1 MQEQILNSQPK
12 GNKMQHINQNPLQT
26 NEWSYTN
33 NTDSA
38 QNIIVTLNGGDGALS
53 KSTWVESDWTKYWS
67 AGARG
72 VSVQCFI
79 NDTLQEVAQGGLGN
93 PQSVANQKVYSHTEG
108 YKCGRYWYGAVKWC
122 DRAVYVWGSQRA
134 FPRGGSGDTKSFAL
148 NLGAGEVLKIVFVG
162 GANITNTLFN
172 GSVSLSFIPQT
183 APVIPEVPEVEPSP
197 ESPETELPEVDSSEN
212 AENTEQETL
221 PALSREQILAYQSF
235 LGDFMEFFTQNQN
248 QKITENMTF
257 LDYYNANKSEAN
269 EPYESFLSSQL
280 MANGGSIIMRDFLA
294 DFMQST
300 ESELVEFFANMP
312 QTQHKDGDLLDLSYF
327 ELIGLLGEQGGDSS
341 QGNTES
347 ENTENEN
354 PPIAEPESPQ
364 EQEPTISAEMREE
377 ARKLTEAMQSYQ
389 TFLNQN
395 QATTITYNSHF
406 LPQYNGTPIPYR
418 LVIMG
423 RYQMA
428 YDEFVNTAMLSTI
441 AYKQFWQE
449 LPTTPNNDYERDLKA
464 CGMLELDSVIHKNLL
479 ELNYPQLL
487 EIANGGSGDSTQETT
502 PPEVD
507 SNENIESEPQEPLPE
522 VEAPQEPQT
531 QEQKLAR
538 IQEIKQNALVSEF
551 LSFKGFFE
559 TLLSDEVIA
568 NQTEPVKLVYGWF
581 REWILN
587 PLNLTRLED
596 IPASHDFSSDS
607 GANIAMAKWVAKIE
621 NINEIY
627 ADLQGKGLE
636 VSLNDF
642 KNFIICIMMSVNS
655 QRDSFE
661 SERNRYVE
669 IYAMPEIRALID
681 ELEKLEAE
689 VL

>member
-1 MQEQILNSQPK
+1 
-12 GNKMQHINQNPLQT
+12 MQHINQNPLQT

-354 PPIAEPESPQ
+354 PPIVEPESPQ
-364 EQEPTISAEMREE
+364 EQEPTISAEMRAE

-487 EIANGGSGDSTQETT
+487 EIVNGGSGDSTQETT

-596 IPASHDFSSDS
+596 IPASHDFNTDS

>member
-1 MQEQILNSQPK
+1 
-12 GNKMQHINQNPLQT
+12 MQHINQNPLQT

-93 PQSVANQKVYSHTEG
+93 PQSIADQKRWVRKEA

-122 DRAVYVWGSQRA
+122 DRDVYDWTYTNRA

-197 ESPETELPEVDSSEN
+197 ESPETELPEVNSSEN

-294 DFMQST
+294 DFMPKHGET

-354 PPIAEPESPQ
+354 PPIVEPE
-364 EQEPTISAEMREE
+364 T
-377 ARKLTEAMQSYQ
+377 
-389 TFLNQN
+389 
-395 QATTITYNSHF
+395 
-406 LPQYNGTPIPYR
+406 
-418 LVIMG
+418 
-423 RYQMA
+423 
-428 YDEFVNTAMLSTI
+428 
-441 AYKQFWQE
+441 
-449 LPTTPNNDYERDLKA
+449 
-464 CGMLELDSVIHKNLL
+464 
-479 ELNYPQLL
+479 
-487 EIANGGSGDSTQETT
+487 
-502 PPEVD
+502 
-507 SNENIESEPQEPLPE
+507 PE

-551 LSFKGFFE
+551 LSVKKTFADYHN
-559 TLLSDEVIA
+559 LIRQ
-568 NQTEPVKLVYGWF
+568 NQNPQNNATPTTPEQIQQAKNNQLIFDWF
-581 REWILN
+581 MSWLIDPTHTAE
-587 PLNLTRLED
+587 LED
-596 IPASHDFSSDS
+596 MPKSQSSTIQQ
-607 GANIAMAKWVAKIE
+607 GEAIVNQALAKWVLKIP
-621 NINEIY
+621 NLNEIY
-627 ADLQGKGLE
+627 ADLQSKGMSYTLDE
-636 VSLNDF
+636 F
-642 KNFIICIMMSVNS
+642 KIMLVCFFDSVNAYK
-655 QRDSFE
+655 DSFE

>member
-1 MQEQILNSQPK
+1 
-12 GNKMQHINQNPLQT
+12 MQHINQNPLQT

-172 GSVSLSFIPQT
+172 GSVSLSFIPSI

-197 ESPETELPEVDSSEN
+197 ESPETELPEVDSNEN

-235 LGDFMEFFTQNQN
+235 LGDFMQFFTQNQN

-300 ESELVEFFANMP
+300 ESELQEFFANMP

-341 QGNTES
+341 QGNA
-347 ENTENEN
+347 ENEN
-354 PPIAEPESPQ
+354 PPIVEPEMPEVEAPQ
-364 EQEPTISAEMREE
+364 EQEPTISAEMRAE
-377 ARKLTEAMQSYQ
+377 ARKLTEAMQKYQ

-487 EIANGGSGDSTQETT
+487 EIANGGSGNLSG
-502 PPEVD
+502 
-507 SNENIESEPQEPLPE
+507 ESEPSPE

-559 TLLSDEVIA
+559 TLLSDEALA

-596 IPASHDFSSDS
+596 IPASHDFNTDS

-627 ADLQGKGLE
+627 ADLQGKGFE
-636 VSLNDF
+636 ASLNDF
-642 KNFIICIMMSVNS
+642 KNFIICIMMGVNS

-661 SERNRYVE
+661 NERNRYVE

-681 ELEKLEAE
+681 ELAKLEAE
-689 VL
+689 VA

>member
-1 MQEQILNSQPK
+1 MNSQPK

-354 PPIAEPESPQ
+354 PPIVEPESPQ
-364 EQEPTISAEMREE
+364 EQEPTISAEMRAE

-487 EIANGGSGDSTQETT
+487 EIVNGGSGDSTQETT

-596 IPASHDFSSDS
+596 IPASHDFNTDS

>member
-172 GSVSLSFIPQT
+172 GSVSLSFIPSI

-197 ESPETELPEVDSSEN
+197 ESPETELPEVDSNEN

-300 ESELVEFFANMP
+300 ESELVEFFADMP

-341 QGNTES
+341 QE
-347 ENTENEN
+347 
-354 PPIAEPESPQ
+354 PPIVEPESPQ
-364 EQEPTISAEMREE
+364 EQEPTISAEMRAE

-487 EIANGGSGDSTQETT
+487 EIVNGGSGDSTQETT

-596 IPASHDFSSDS
+596 IPASHDFNTDS

>member
-1 MQEQILNSQPK
+1 
-12 GNKMQHINQNPLQT
+12 MQHINQNPLQT

-197 ESPETELPEVDSSEN
+197 ETPEVDSSEN

-300 ESELVEFFANMP
+300 ESELQEFFANMP
-312 QTQHKDGDLLDLSYF
+312 ETQHKDGDLLDLSYF
-327 ELIGLLGEQGGDSS
+327 ELIGLLGEQGEDSS
-341 QGNTES
+341 QE
-347 ENTENEN
+347 
-354 PPIAEPESPQ
+354 PPIVEPESPQ
-364 EQEPTISAEMREE
+364 EQEPTISAEMRAE

-389 TFLNQN
+389 TFLRENKDKIVSYY
-395 QATTITYNSHF
+395 AGYNNVSYQF
-406 LPQYNGTPIPYR
+406 VIKKKYGGYPLDTFCDSKLLVDLPYVELWYGLPPTQGEIEQDMLDCGLIPYWE
-418 LVIMG
+418 LTFKN
-423 RYQMA
+423 
-428 YDEFVNTAMLSTI
+428 EL
-441 AYKQFWQE
+441 QE
-449 LPTTPNNDYERDLKA
+449 LT
-464 CGMLELDSVIHKNLL
+464 
-479 ELNYPQLL
+479 YPQLL
-487 EIANGGSGDSTQETT
+487 EIAN
-502 PPEVD
+502 
-507 SNENIESEPQEPLPE
+507 I
-522 VEAPQEPQT
+522 
-531 QEQKLAR
+531 
-538 IQEIKQNALVSEF
+538 
-551 LSFKGFFE
+551 
-559 TLLSDEVIA
+559 
-568 NQTEPVKLVYGWF
+568 
-581 REWILN
+581 
-587 PLNLTRLED
+587 
-596 IPASHDFSSDS
+596 
-607 GANIAMAKWVAKIE
+607 
-621 NINEIY
+621 
-627 ADLQGKGLE
+627 
-636 VSLNDF
+636 
-642 KNFIICIMMSVNS
+642 
-655 QRDSFE
+655 
-661 SERNRYVE
+661 
-669 IYAMPEIRALID
+669 
-681 ELEKLEAE
+681 
-689 VL
+689 

>member
-1 MQEQILNSQPK
+1 MNSQHK
-12 GNKMQHINQNPLQT
+12 GSKMQHTNTNPLQT

-93 PQSVANQKVYSHTEG
+93 PQSIADQKRWVRNES

-122 DRAVYVWGSQRA
+122 SRDVYDWSYTNRA
-134 FPRGGSGDTKSFAL
+134 FPRGGSGDTKSFAI

-162 GANITNTLFN
+162 GSNIINTLFN
-172 GSVSLSFIPQT
+172 GSVNLSFIPQV
-183 APVIPEVPEVEPSP
+183 APVIPEPEPEIPEVPEEQT
-197 ESPETELPEVDSSEN
+197 PETELPEEQSSQPETPEVDSN
-212 AENTEQETL
+212 ENTEQE
-221 PALSREQILAYQSF
+221 
-235 LGDFMEFFTQNQN
+235 N
-248 QKITENMTF
+248 TEN
-257 LDYYNANKSEAN
+257 
-269 EPYESFLSSQL
+269 
-280 MANGGSIIMRDFLA
+280 
-294 DFMQST
+294 
-300 ESELVEFFANMP
+300 
-312 QTQHKDGDLLDLSYF
+312 
-327 ELIGLLGEQGGDSS
+327 
-341 QGNTES
+341 

-354 PPIAEPESPQ
+354 PPIVEPESPQ
-364 EQEPTISAEMREE
+364 EQEPTISVEMRAE

-464 CGMLELDSVIHKNLL
+464 CGMLEPDSVIHKNLL
-479 ELNYPQLL
+479 ELTYPQLL
-487 EIANGGSGDSTQETT
+487 EIANGGKGDLSG
-502 PPEVD
+502 
-507 SNENIESEPQEPLPE
+507 ESEQSPE
-522 VEAPQEPQT
+522 TQAPQT

-551 LSFKGFFE
+551 LSVKKTF
-559 TLLSDEVIA
+559 TDYHNLIRQ
-568 NQTEPVKLVYGWF
+568 NQNPQNNATPTTPEQIQQAKNNQLIFDWF
-581 REWILN
+581 MSWLIDPTHTAE
-587 PLNLTRLED
+587 LED
-596 IPASHDFSSDS
+596 MPKSQSSTIQQ
-607 GANIAMAKWVAKIE
+607 GEAVVNQALAKWVLKIP
-621 NINEIY
+621 NLNEIY
-627 ADLQGKGLE
+627 ADLQSKGMSYTLDE
-636 VSLNDF
+636 F
-642 KNFIICIMMSVNS
+642 KIMLVCFFDSVNAYK
-655 QRDSFE
+655 DSFE
-661 SERNRYVE
+661 NERNRYVE

-689 VL
+689 IA

>member
-1 MQEQILNSQPK
+1 
-12 GNKMQHINQNPLQT
+12 MQHINQNPLQT

-33 NTDSA
+33 NTNSA

-53 KSTWVESDWTKYWS
+53 KSTWVESNWTQYWN

-183 APVIPEVPEVEPSP
+183 APVIPEVPEAEPSP

-212 AENTEQETL
+212 
-221 PALSREQILAYQSF
+221 
-235 LGDFMEFFTQNQN
+235 
-248 QKITENMTF
+248 
-257 LDYYNANKSEAN
+257 
-269 EPYESFLSSQL
+269 
-280 MANGGSIIMRDFLA
+280 
-294 DFMQST
+294 
-300 ESELVEFFANMP
+300 
-312 QTQHKDGDLLDLSYF
+312 
-327 ELIGLLGEQGGDSS
+327 
-341 QGNTES
+341 
-347 ENTENEN
+347 TENEN
-354 PPIAEPESPQ
+354 PPIVEPESPQ

-389 TFLNQN
+389 TFLRENKD
-395 QATTITYNSHF
+395 TIVAFGNMGDVSYQLAIKKKYSLPLDTFCDSKF
-406 LPQYNGTPIPYR
+406 LVDLPYIELWYGLPPVLGKFEQDMLDCGLIPYSE
-418 LVIMG
+418 LTF
-423 RYQMA
+423 A
-428 YDEFVNTAMLSTI
+428 KEL
-441 AYKQFWQE
+441 QE
-449 LPTTPNNDYERDLKA
+449 LT
-464 CGMLELDSVIHKNLL
+464 
-479 ELNYPQLL
+479 YPQLL
-487 EIANGGSGDSTQETT
+487 EIVNGGSGDSTQETT

-507 SNENIESEPQEPLPE
+507 SNENIESEPQEP
-522 VEAPQEPQT
+522 QT

-551 LSFKGFFE
+551 LSVKKTFADYHN
-559 TLLSDEVIA
+559 LIRQ
-568 NQTEPVKLVYGWF
+568 NQNPQNNATPTTPEQIQQAKNNQLIFDWF
-581 REWILN
+581 MSWLIDPTHTAE
-587 PLNLTRLED
+587 LED
-596 IPASHDFSSDS
+596 MPKSQSSTIQQ
-607 GANIAMAKWVAKIE
+607 GEAVVNQALAKWVLKIP
-621 NINEIY
+621 NLNEIY
-627 ADLQGKGLE
+627 ADLQGKGMSYTLDE
-636 VSLNDF
+636 F
-642 KNFIICIMMSVNS
+642 KIMLVCFFDSVNAYK
-655 QRDSFE
+655 DSFE

-689 VL
+689 V

>member
-1 MQEQILNSQPK
+1 MQY
-12 GNKMQHINQNPLQT
+12 INQNPLQT
-26 NEWSYTN
+26 NQWSYTN

-53 KSTWVESDWTKYWS
+53 KSTWVESNWTQYWN

-162 GANITNTLFN
+162 GANIINTLFN
-172 GSVSLSFIPQT
+172 GSVSLSFIPQI
-183 APVIPEVPEVEPSP
+183 APVIPEPESPEVEPSP
-197 ESPETELPEVDSSEN
+197 KPPETELPEVDS
-212 AENTEQETL
+212 
-221 PALSREQILAYQSF
+221 
-235 LGDFMEFFTQNQN
+235 
-248 QKITENMTF
+248 
-257 LDYYNANKSEAN
+257 N
-269 EPYESFLSSQL
+269 EKP
-280 MANGGSIIMRDFLA
+280 D
-294 DFMQST
+294 DT
-300 ESELVEFFANMP
+300 
-312 QTQHKDGDLLDLSYF
+312 
-327 ELIGLLGEQGGDSS
+327 EQGGDSS
-341 QGNTES
+341 QENTES
-347 ENTENEN
+347 ENTQQQEQENTENEN
-354 PPIAEPESPQ
+354 PPIVEPESPQ

-389 TFLNQN
+389 TFLRENKD
-395 QATTITYNSHF
+395 TIVAFGNMGDVSYQLAIKKKYSLPLDTFCDSKF
-406 LPQYNGTPIPYR
+406 LVDLPYIELWYGLPPVLGKFEQDMLDCGLIPYSE
-418 LVIMG
+418 LTF
-423 RYQMA
+423 A
-428 YDEFVNTAMLSTI
+428 KEL
-441 AYKQFWQE
+441 QE
-449 LPTTPNNDYERDLKA
+449 LT
-464 CGMLELDSVIHKNLL
+464 
-479 ELNYPQLL
+479 YPQLL
-487 EIANGGSGDSTQETT
+487 EIANGGKGDLSG
-502 PPEVD
+502 
-507 SNENIESEPQEPLPE
+507 ESEPNPETQEPQPEPE

-531 QEQKLAR
+531 QEEKLAR

-559 TLLSDEVIA
+559 TLLSDEAIA
-568 NQTEPVKLVYGWF
+568 NQVEPVKLVYGWF

-587 PLNLTRLED
+587 PLNLTRLDD
-596 IPASHDFSSDS
+596 IPASHDFNTEA

-627 ADLQGKGLE
+627 ADLQGKGFE
-636 VSLNDF
+636 ASLNDF
-642 KNFIICIMMSVNS
+642 KNFIICIMMGVNG
-655 QRDSFE
+655 QRDGFE

-689 VL
+689 V

>member
-1 MQEQILNSQPK
+1 
-12 GNKMQHINQNPLQT
+12 MQHINQNPLQT

-53 KSTWVESDWTKYWS
+53 KSTWVESNWTQYWN

-300 ESELVEFFANMP
+300 ESELVEFFADMP
-312 QTQHKDGDLLDLSYF
+312 QTQYKDGDLLDLSYF

-354 PPIAEPESPQ
+354 PPIVEPESPQ
-364 EQEPTISAEMREE
+364 EQEPTISAEMRAE

-487 EIANGGSGDSTQETT
+487 EIVNGGSGDSTQETT

-507 SNENIESEPQEPLPE
+507 SNENIESEPQEP
-522 VEAPQEPQT
+522 QT

-551 LSFKGFFE
+551 LSVKKTFADYHN
-559 TLLSDEVIA
+559 LIRQ
-568 NQTEPVKLVYGWF
+568 NQNPQNNATPTTPEQIQQAKNNQLIFDWF
-581 REWILN
+581 MSWLIDPTHTAE
-587 PLNLTRLED
+587 LED
-596 IPASHDFSSDS
+596 MPKSQSSTIQQ
-607 GANIAMAKWVAKIE
+607 GEAVVNQALAKWVLKIP
-621 NINEIY
+621 NLNEIY
-627 ADLQGKGLE
+627 ADLQGKGMSYTLDE
-636 VSLNDF
+636 F
-642 KNFIICIMMSVNS
+642 KIMLVCFFDSVNAYK
-655 QRDSFE
+655 DSFE

-689 VL
+689 V

>member
-1 MQEQILNSQPK
+1 
-12 GNKMQHINQNPLQT
+12 MQHINQNPLQT

-212 AENTEQETL
+212 AGNPDKNIL
-221 PALSREQILAYQSF
+221 PAPALSREQILAYQSF

-312 QTQHKDGDLLDLSYF
+312 QTQHKDGDLLDLTYM
-327 ELIGLLGEQGGDSS
+327 ELIALLENEQGGDSS
-341 QGNTES
+341 QE
-347 ENTENEN
+347 
-354 PPIAEPESPQ
+354 PPIVEPESPQ
-364 EQEPTISAEMREE
+364 EQEPTISAEMRAE

-389 TFLNQN
+389 TFLRENKDKIVSYY
-395 QATTITYNSHF
+395 AGYNNVSYQF
-406 LPQYNGTPIPYR
+406 VIKKKYGGYPLDTFCDSKLLVDLPYVELWYGLPPTQGEIEQDMLDCGLIPYWE
-418 LVIMG
+418 LTFKN
-423 RYQMA
+423 
-428 YDEFVNTAMLSTI
+428 EL
-441 AYKQFWQE
+441 QE
-449 LPTTPNNDYERDLKA
+449 LT
-464 CGMLELDSVIHKNLL
+464 
-479 ELNYPQLL
+479 YPQLL
-487 EIANGGSGDSTQETT
+487 EIAN
-502 PPEVD
+502 
-507 SNENIESEPQEPLPE
+507 I
-522 VEAPQEPQT
+522 
-531 QEQKLAR
+531 
-538 IQEIKQNALVSEF
+538 
-551 LSFKGFFE
+551 
-559 TLLSDEVIA
+559 
-568 NQTEPVKLVYGWF
+568 
-581 REWILN
+581 
-587 PLNLTRLED
+587 
-596 IPASHDFSSDS
+596 
-607 GANIAMAKWVAKIE
+607 
-621 NINEIY
+621 
-627 ADLQGKGLE
+627 
-636 VSLNDF
+636 
-642 KNFIICIMMSVNS
+642 
-655 QRDSFE
+655 
-661 SERNRYVE
+661 
-669 IYAMPEIRALID
+669 
-681 ELEKLEAE
+681 
-689 VL
+689 

>member
-1 MQEQILNSQPK
+1 
-12 GNKMQHINQNPLQT
+12 MQHINQNPLQT
-26 NEWSYTN
+26 NQWSYTN

-53 KSTWVESDWTKYWS
+53 KSTWVESNWTQYWN

-148 NLGAGEVLKIVFVG
+148 NLRVGEVLKIVFVG

-172 GSVSLSFIPQT
+172 GSVSLSFIPQI
-183 APVIPEVPEVEPSP
+183 APVIPEPESPEVEPSHKP
-197 ESPETELPEVDSSEN
+197 PETELPEVDSNEKPD
-212 AENTEQETL
+212 NTEQNL

-235 LGDFMEFFTQNQN
+235 LSDFMQFFTQNQN

-280 MANGGSIIMRDFLA
+280 MANGGSIVMRDFLA

-327 ELIGLLGEQGGDSS
+327 ELIALLENEQGGDSS
-341 QGNTES
+341 QENGNTDGDSSQE
-347 ENTENEN
+347 
-354 PPIAEPESPQ
+354 PPIVEPESPQ
-364 EQEPTISAEMREE
+364 EQEPTISVEMREE

-389 TFLNQN
+389 TFLRENQ
-395 QATTITYNSHF
+395 TTPITYNSHF
-406 LPQYNGTPIPYR
+406 LPQYNGRPVAYK

-423 RYQMA
+423 RYQMG
-428 YDEFVNTAMLSTI
+428 YDEFVDTAMLSTTI
-441 AYKQFWQE
+441 YKQFWQE
-449 LPTTPNNDYERDLKA
+449 LPIMPDNDYERDLKA

-479 ELNYPQLL
+479 ELTYPQLL
-487 EIANGGSGDSTQETT
+487 EIANGGSS
-502 PPEVD
+502 
-507 SNENIESEPQEPLPE
+507 
-522 VEAPQEPQT
+522 
-531 QEQKLAR
+531 
-538 IQEIKQNALVSEF
+538 
-551 LSFKGFFE
+551 
-559 TLLSDEVIA
+559 
-568 NQTEPVKLVYGWF
+568 
-581 REWILN
+581 RE
-587 PLNLTRLED
+587 
-596 IPASHDFSSDS
+596 
-607 GANIAMAKWVAKIE
+607 
-621 NINEIY
+621 
-627 ADLQGKGLE
+627 
-636 VSLNDF
+636 
-642 KNFIICIMMSVNS
+642 
-655 QRDSFE
+655 
-661 SERNRYVE
+661 
-669 IYAMPEIRALID
+669 
-681 ELEKLEAE
+681 
-689 VL
+689 

>member
-1 MQEQILNSQPK
+1 
-12 GNKMQHINQNPLQT
+12 MQHINQNPLQT

-294 DFMQST
+294 DFMQSK

-341 QGNTES
+341 QGNTE
-347 ENTENEN
+347 NEN
-354 PPIAEPESPQ
+354 PPIVEPE
-364 EQEPTISAEMREE
+364 T
-377 ARKLTEAMQSYQ
+377 
-389 TFLNQN
+389 
-395 QATTITYNSHF
+395 
-406 LPQYNGTPIPYR
+406 
-418 LVIMG
+418 
-423 RYQMA
+423 
-428 YDEFVNTAMLSTI
+428 
-441 AYKQFWQE
+441 
-449 LPTTPNNDYERDLKA
+449 
-464 CGMLELDSVIHKNLL
+464 
-479 ELNYPQLL
+479 
-487 EIANGGSGDSTQETT
+487 
-502 PPEVD
+502 PEV
-507 SNENIESEPQEPLPE
+507 QEPLPE
-522 VEAPQEPQT
+522 VETPQEQENETTPPEVEAPQEPPQT

-596 IPASHDFSSDS
+596 IPASHDFNTDS

-661 SERNRYVE
+661 NERNRYVE